1 VNNTVLQLKV
11 KERLNKLD
19 SKDYDNLECWQI
31 VEAYNKASVEWSRRQ
46 LVGSNIL
53 KQGDEQS
60 KRRVD
65 DLQVLLTTVPLSLS
79 AVKLYTESDLLPVNY
94 LEFKRLEVYASK
106 DCCKDP
112 RLMTIYLSEEANAIN
127 SLKDDN
133 KKPSFEWGET
143 FTTLVG
149 NRVRIY
155 TNDDFVVDSAKL
167 MYYKQPNKIQVAGC
181 TDPNTGAVSS
191 VDVESEFKED
201 VIEIIIDAACAI
213 IAGDIENMT
222 QYQRNSQN
230 SEKNN

>member
-1 VNNTVLQLKV
+1 MNNTVLQLKV

-31 VEAYNKASVEWSRRQ
+31 IEAYNKAAVEWARRQ

-65 DLQVLLTTVPLSLS
+65 DLQVLLTTVDLDLSS
-79 AVKLYTESDLLPVNY
+79 VKLYAESELLPVDY
-94 LEFKRLEVYASK
+94 LQFKRLELYATK
-106 DCCKDP
+106 ECCKDP
-112 RLMTIYLSEEANAIN
+112 RLMIVYLSEEANVISN
-127 SLKDDN
+127 LRDDN

-143 FTTLVG
+143 FMTLIG
-149 NRVRIY
+149 NRIRIY
-155 TNDDFVVDSAKL
+155 TNSDFVVTTTQL
-167 MYYKQPNKIQVAGC
+167 MYYKQPNKIQVVGC
-181 TDPNTGAVSS
+181 TDPNTGTVSTA
-191 VDVESEFKED
+191 EITSEFKDD
-201 VIEIIIDAACAI
+201 VIEVIIDSACGI
-213 IAGDIENMT
+213 IAGDIESMI